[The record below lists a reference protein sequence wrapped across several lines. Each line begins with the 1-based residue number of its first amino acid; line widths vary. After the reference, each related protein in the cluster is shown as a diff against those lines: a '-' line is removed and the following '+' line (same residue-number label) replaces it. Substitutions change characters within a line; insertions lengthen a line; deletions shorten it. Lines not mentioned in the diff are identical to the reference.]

1 MELNKDVIL
10 EFISNKNNF
19 EEVMDIVISINNYDE
34 SLSYL
39 DYYYNDEDFFNICFR
54 TNVFDAV
61 RAVCFGDYNYADD
74 FVRFN
79 GYGNLE
85 SANKYEIMM
94 EYDNNKEAIADKVIE
109 LADVCGVFFNLPE
122 EFYLN

>member
-1 MELNKDVIL
+1 MELNRNAIL

-19 EEVMDIVISINNYDE
+19 EEIMDIIISINSYDE

-39 DYYYNDEDFFNICFR
+39 EYYYNDEDFFNIYFGIN
-54 TNVFDAV
+54 TLDAV
-61 RAVCFGDYNYADD
+61 RAVCFGDYNYSDD

-85 SANKYEIMM
+85 SACQYEVMMKYDE
-94 EYDNNKEAIADKVIE
+94 NKEDIADRIIE
-109 LADVCGVFFNLPE
+109 LADVCGVFFDLPE
-122 EFYLN
+122 AFYLN

>member
-1 MELNKDVIL
+1 MELNRNAIL

-19 EEVMDIVISINNYDE
+19 EEVMDIVISINGYDE

-39 DYYYNDEDFFNICFR
+39 EYYYNDEDFFNIYFGIN
-54 TNVFDAV
+54 TLDAV
-61 RAVCFGDYNYADD
+61 RAVCFGDYNYNDD

-85 SANKYEIMM
+85 SACQYEVMM
-94 EYDNNKEAIADKVIE
+94 AYDENKEDIADKIIE
-109 LADVCGVFFNLPE
+109 LADVCGVFFDLPE
-122 EFYLN
+122 AFYLN